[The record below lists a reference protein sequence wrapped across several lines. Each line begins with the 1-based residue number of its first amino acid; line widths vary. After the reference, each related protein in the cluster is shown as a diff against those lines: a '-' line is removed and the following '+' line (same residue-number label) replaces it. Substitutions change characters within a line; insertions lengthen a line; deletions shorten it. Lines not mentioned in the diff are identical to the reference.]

1 MDFVYLWCMKKFLT
15 ICLLAIA
22 AVSCK
27 SKYNYEATLVYNIY
41 YPNGRVATH
50 TVTRESTDHPT
61 YLLSS
66 DRGSNYLYINNT
78 GSWFSGYGE
87 KLECTNAPIEVVS
100 FTKRKK
106 N

>member
-1 MDFVYLWCMKKFLT
+1 MKKFLT

-22 AVSCK
+22 SVSCK
-27 SKYNYEATLVYNIY
+27 PKYDYEATLVYNIY
-41 YPNGRVATH
+41 YPNGRIVTKTH
-50 TVTRESTDHPT
+50 SSESTDKPT
-61 YLLSS
+61 YLLAS
-66 DRGSNYLYINNT
+66 DRGSNYLYFNNN

-87 KLECTNAPIEVVS
+87 KLENTTAPIEVVS